1 MPVEVTMPK
10 FGLTMQEGTIQRY
23 FKAPGE
29 SVRAGEPLYEVETEK
44 VLYEVEAPA
53 SGTLAA
59 ALFPEG
65 ATVECGVVIA
75 VIAESGEDASAIG
88 ARYSDGAGPRA
99 GAPAAM
105 AAGAPA
111 RSSGAAGASQGAAAA
126 APGSS
131 AAASAADDPGARR
144 AVSPVARKLAAEL
157 GVELARVAGTGPGGR
172 ITREDV
178 ERAVEGARPASS
190 TSAAVERAATAARPA
205 SSASAASAAA
215 AGAGAP
221 AGAPAPAAAPA
232 AGKPQARSIPMRGMR
247 KTIADRMSQSLRE
260 SAQLTITSE
269 ADVTAAVELRERLV
283 RQFDFTYG
291 DLLIQ
296 AVARALLRHPR
307 MNARLMDNTIAIMPQ
322 VNVGMAVA
330 LEDGLI
336 VPVIVDAD
344 RKSLR
349 EIAAVTRELGD
360 RARAGKLRLEEV
372 SGGTFTMTNLGT
384 YGVDAFTPI
393 INTGETGIL
402 GVGRIIEKPVVH
414 RGEIARRSMITL
426 SLTFDHRLIDGAPAA
441 QFLQTVIEIFNFGER

>member
-65 ATVECGVVIA
+65 ATVECGAVIA
-75 VIAESGEDASAIG
+75 VIAESGEDAAAIS
-88 ARYSDGAGPRA
+88 ARYGDGAGPRA

-111 RSSGAAGASQGAAAA
+111 RSSGAAAA
-126 APGSS
+126 APASS
-131 AAASAADDPGARR
+131 AAASAADDAGARR
-144 AVSPVARKLAAEL
+144 AISPVARKLAAEL
-157 GVELARVAGTGPGGR
+157 GVELAHVAGTGPGGR

-178 ERAVEGARPASS
+178 ERAAEAARSTSS
-190 TSAAVERAATAARPA
+190 ASAAVERAPTSRRTRPRALHRRRQGQARPRA
-205 SSASAASAAA
+205 RL
-215 AGAGAP
+215 P
-221 AGAPAPAAAPA
+221 LPLA

-269 ADVTAAVELRERLV
+269 ADVTPAVELRERLV

-307 MNARLMDNTIAIMPQ
+307 MNARLMQDAIAIMPQ

-349 EIAAVTRELGD
+349 EIAAVTRELGE

-372 SGGTFTMTNLGT
+372 SGGTFTITNLGT

-414 RGEIARRSMITL
+414 RGEIARRSMMTL

>member
-1 MPVEVTMPK
+1 
-10 FGLTMQEGTIQRY
+10 
-23 FKAPGE
+23 
-29 SVRAGEPLYEVETEK
+29 
-44 VLYEVEAPA
+44 
-53 SGTLAA
+53 
-59 ALFPEG
+59 
-65 ATVECGVVIA
+65 
-75 VIAESGEDASAIG
+75 
-88 ARYSDGAGPRA
+88 
-99 GAPAAM
+99 
-105 AAGAPA
+105 AGAPA
-111 RSSGAAGASQGAAAA
+111 RSSATGAGE
-126 APGSS
+126 
-131 AAASAADDPGARR
+131 AADDAGARR

-178 ERAVEGARPASS
+178 ERAAEAGRAPSGASGS
-190 TSAAVERAATAARPA
+190 AARPA
-205 SSASAASAAA
+205 SGAKAASVGGAAP
-215 AGAGAP
+215 G
-221 AGAPAPAAAPA
+221 APAAALPA
-232 AGKPQARSIPMRGMR
+232 AGKPHVRGIPMRGMR
-247 KTIADRMSQSLRE
+247 KTIADRMSQSLHQ

-291 DLLIQ
+291 DLLLQ

-307 MNARLMDNTIAIMPQ
+307 MNARLTEDAIVIMPQ

-344 RKSLR
+344 RKTLR
-349 EIAAVTRELGD
+349 EIAALTRELGE
-360 RARAGKLRLEEV
+360 RARTGKLRLEEV
-372 SGGTFTMTNLGT
+372 SGGTFTITNLGT

-402 GVGRIIEKPVVH
+402 GVGRIIEKPVIH
-414 RGEIARRSMITL
+414 RGEIARRSMMTL